1 MKGEIPP
8 TPLYERGAFGGY
20 YSEEETIMAKARPLR
35 TSMYV
40 PGNKE
45 DWMRKAPQYG
55 ADALILDLEDSVP
68 VPNKAEARALVR
80 KMLEELGGEKP
91 TLTVRVNRLETGL
104 TGSDLEAIT
113 CPQLY
118 GVLLP
123 KVESPADVVE
133 VDNLL
138 SYFERKAGMEVGSIF
153 IDPGLETAQSI
164 RQSYEIATASSRIA
178 HMGGSGGKGGDTSR
192 SIGFQWTPEGLE
204 TLYLKSKVLID
215 VRSAGVPYPMS
226 GGWFDIHDLEGLR
239 ALAVQLRQ
247 LGYTGMHLIHP
258 SHIPVVNE
266 VFSPTPEDVT
276 HWQGLVNAMEEMRST
291 GRAAITFGEDMVDI
305 AHEETARTMLA
316 IAKEMGIE
324 GA

>member
-1 MKGEIPP
+1 
-8 TPLYERGAFGGY
+8 
-20 YSEEETIMAKARPLR
+20 MAKVRPLR

-55 ADALILDLEDSVP
+55 SDALIFDLEDSVP
-68 VPNKAEARALVR
+68 VPDKEEARVLVR

-104 TGSDLEAIT
+104 TGDDLEAIT

-123 KVESPADVVE
+123 KVESSADVVE

-138 SYFERKAGMEVGSIF
+138 SYFERKAGMEVGSVF
-153 IDPGLETAQSI
+153 VDPGLETAQSI
-164 RQSYEIATASSRIA
+164 RQSYEIATASPRVA

-239 ALAVQLRQ
+239 SLAVQLRQ

-258 SHIPVVNE
+258 SHVPVVNE
-266 VFSPTPEDVT
+266 VFSPTPEDVR
-276 HWQGLVNAMEEMRST
+276 HWQGLVKAMEEMRAT
-291 GRAAITFGEDMVDI
+291 GGAAITFGGDMVDI

>member
-1 MKGEIPP
+1 
-8 TPLYERGAFGGY
+8 
-20 YSEEETIMAKARPLR
+20 MAKVRPLR

-55 ADALILDLEDSVP
+55 SDALIFDLEDSVP
-68 VPNKAEARALVR
+68 VPDKEEARVLVR

-104 TGSDLEAIT
+104 TGDDLEAIT

-123 KVESPADVVE
+123 KVESSADVVE

-138 SYFERKAGMEVGSIF
+138 SYFERKAGMEVGSVF
-153 IDPGLETAQSI
+153 VDPGLETAQSI
-164 RQSYEIATASSRIA
+164 RQSYEIATASPRIA

-239 ALAVQLRQ
+239 SLAVQLRQ

-258 SHIPVVNE
+258 SHVPVVNE
-266 VFSPTPEDVT
+266 VFSPT
-276 HWQGLVNAMEEMRST
+276 
-291 GRAAITFGEDMVDI
+291 
-305 AHEETARTMLA
+305 
-316 IAKEMGIE
+316 
-324 GA
+324 

>member
-1 MKGEIPP
+1 
-8 TPLYERGAFGGY
+8 
-20 YSEEETIMAKARPLR
+20 MAKVRPLR

-45 DWMRKAPQYG
+45 DWMRKAPQY
-55 ADALILDLEDSVP
+55 ASDALIFDLEDSVP
-68 VPNKAEARALVR
+68 VPDKEEARVLVR

-104 TGSDLEAIT
+104 TGDDLEAIT

-138 SYFERKAGMEVGSIF
+138 SYFERKAGMEVGSVF
-153 IDPGLETAQSI
+153 VDPGLETAQSI
-164 RQSYEIATASSRIA
+164 RQSYEIATASPRIA

-239 ALAVQLRQ
+239 SLAVQLRQ

-258 SHIPVVNE
+258 SHVPVVNE
-266 VFSPTPEDVT
+266 VFSPTSEDVR
-276 HWQGLVNAMEEMRST
+276 HWQGLVKAMEEMRAT
-291 GRAAITFGEDMVDI
+291 GGAAITFGGDMVDI

>member
-1 MKGEIPP
+1 
-8 TPLYERGAFGGY
+8 
-20 YSEEETIMAKARPLR
+20 MAKARPLR

-55 ADALILDLEDSVP
+55 SDALIFDLEDSVP
-68 VPNKAEARALVR
+68 VPDKAEARVLVR

-91 TLTVRVNRLETGL
+91 ALTVRVNRLETGL
-104 TGSDLEAIT
+104 TGDDLEAIT

-133 VDNLL
+133 VGNLL
-138 SYFERKAGMEVGSIF
+138 SHFEGKAGMEVGSVF
-153 IDPGLETAQSI
+153 VDPGLETAQSI
-164 RQSYEIATASSRIA
+164 RQAYDIATASPRIA

-215 VRSAGVPYPMS
+215 ARSAGVPYPMS

-258 SHIPVVNE
+258 SHVPVVNE
-266 VFSPTPEDVT
+266 VFSPTPEDVQ
-276 HWQGLVNAMEEMRST
+276 HWQGLVKAMEEMRAS
-291 GRAAITFGEDMVDI
+291 GGAAVTFGGDMVDI

>member
-1 MKGEIPP
+1 
-8 TPLYERGAFGGY
+8 
-20 YSEEETIMAKARPLR
+20 MAKARPLR
-35 TSMYV
+35 SSMYV

-68 VPNKAEARALVR
+68 RPNKAEARVLVR
-80 KMLEELGGEKP
+80 KMLEELSGEKP

-104 TGSDLEAIT
+104 TGADLEAIT

-123 KVESPADVVE
+123 KVEGPADVAE

-164 RQSYEIATASSRIA
+164 RQSYEIATASPRVA

-258 SHIPVVNE
+258 SHVPVVNE
-266 VFSPTPEDVT
+266 VFSPSPEDVK
-276 HWQGLVNAMEEMRST
+276 HWQGLVKAMEEK
-291 GRAAITFGEDMVDI
+291 RASGGAGVTIGGDMVDI
-305 AHEETARTMLA
+305 AHEAAGRTMLA

>member
-1 MKGEIPP
+1 
-8 TPLYERGAFGGY
+8 
-20 YSEEETIMAKARPLR
+20 MAKVRPLR

-55 ADALILDLEDSVP
+55 SDALIFDLEDSVP
-68 VPNKAEARALVR
+68 VPDKEEARVLVR

-91 TLTVRVNRLETGL
+91 ALTVRVNRLETGL
-104 TGSDLEAIT
+104 TGDDLEAIT

-123 KVESPADVVE
+123 KVESSADVVE

-138 SYFERKAGMEVGSIF
+138 SYFERKAGMAVGSVF
-153 IDPGLETAQSI
+153 VDPGLETAQSI
-164 RQSYEIATASSRIA
+164 RQSYEIATASPRIA

-204 TLYLKSKVLID
+204 PLYLKSKVLID

-239 ALAVQLRQ
+239 SLAVQLRQ

-258 SHIPVVNE
+258 SHVPVVNE
-266 VFSPTPEDVT
+266 VFSPTSEDVR
-276 HWQGLVNAMEEMRST
+276 HWQGLVKAMEEMRAT
-291 GRAAITFGEDMVDI
+291 GGAAITFGGDMVDI
-305 AHEETARTMLA
+305 DHEETARTMLA

>member
-1 MKGEIPP
+1 
-8 TPLYERGAFGGY
+8 
-20 YSEEETIMAKARPLR
+20 MAKVRPLR

-55 ADALILDLEDSVP
+55 SDALIFDLEDSVP
-68 VPNKAEARALVR
+68 VPDKEEARVLVR

-91 TLTVRVNRLETGL
+91 ALTVRVNRLETGL
-104 TGSDLEAIT
+104 TGDDLEAIT

-123 KVESPADVVE
+123 KVESSADVVE

-138 SYFERKAGMEVGSIF
+138 SYFERKAGMAVGSVF
-153 IDPGLETAQSI
+153 VDPGLETAQSI
-164 RQSYEIATASSRIA
+164 RQSYEIATASPRIA

-239 ALAVQLRQ
+239 SLAVQLRQ

-258 SHIPVVNE
+258 SHVPVVNE
-266 VFSPTPEDVT
+266 VFSPTSEDVR
-276 HWQGLVNAMEEMRST
+276 HWQGLVKAMEEMRAT
-291 GRAAITFGEDMVDI
+291 GGAAITFGGDMVDI

>member
-1 MKGEIPP
+1 
-8 TPLYERGAFGGY
+8 
-20 YSEEETIMAKARPLR
+20 MAKVRPLR

-55 ADALILDLEDSVP
+55 SDALIFDLEDSVP
-68 VPNKAEARALVR
+68 VPDKDEARVLVR

-104 TGSDLEAIT
+104 TGDDLEAIT

-123 KVESPADVVE
+123 KVESSADVVE

-138 SYFERKAGMEVGSIF
+138 SYFERKAGMEVGSVF
-153 IDPGLETAQSI
+153 VDPGLETAQSI
-164 RQSYEIATASSRIA
+164 RQSYEIATASPRIA

-239 ALAVQLRQ
+239 SLAVQLRQ

-258 SHIPVVNE
+258 SHVPVVNE
-266 VFSPTPEDVT
+266 VFSPTPEDVR
-276 HWQGLVNAMEEMRST
+276 HWQGLVKAMEEMRAT
-291 GRAAITFGEDMVDI
+291 GGAAITFGGDMVDI
-305 AHEETARTMLA
+305 ANEETARTMLA

>member
-1 MKGEIPP
+1 
-8 TPLYERGAFGGY
+8 
-20 YSEEETIMAKARPLR
+20 MAKVRPLR

-55 ADALILDLEDSVP
+55 SDALIFDLEDSVP
-68 VPNKAEARALVR
+68 VPDKEEARVLVR

-104 TGSDLEAIT
+104 TGDDLEAIT

-123 KVESPADVVE
+123 KVESSADVVE

-138 SYFERKAGMEVGSIF
+138 SYFERKAGMEVGSVF
-153 IDPGLETAQSI
+153 VDPGLETAQSI
-164 RQSYEIATASSRIA
+164 RQSYEIATASPRIA

-239 ALAVQLRQ
+239 SLAVQLRQ

-258 SHIPVVNE
+258 SHVPVVNE
-266 VFSPTPEDVT
+266 VFSPTTEDVR
-276 HWQGLVNAMEEMRST
+276 HWQGLVKAMEEMRAT
-291 GRAAITFGEDMVDI
+291 GGAAITFGGDMVDI

>member
-1 MKGEIPP
+1 
-8 TPLYERGAFGGY
+8 
-20 YSEEETIMAKARPLR
+20 MAKVRPLR
-35 TSMYV
+35 PSMYV

-45 DWMRKAPQYG
+45 DWLRKAPQYG
-55 ADALILDLEDSVP
+55 SDALIFDLEDSVP
-68 VPNKAEARALVR
+68 VPDKEEARVLVR

-91 TLTVRVNRLETGL
+91 ILTVRVNRLETGL
-104 TGSDLEAIT
+104 TGDDLEAIT

-123 KVESPADVVE
+123 KVESSADVVE

-138 SYFERKAGMEVGSIF
+138 SYFERKAGMEVGSVF
-153 IDPGLETAQSI
+153 VDPGLETAQSI
-164 RQSYEIATASSRIA
+164 RQSYEIATASPRIA

-239 ALAVQLRQ
+239 SLAVQLRQ

-258 SHIPVVNE
+258 SHVPVVNE
-266 VFSPTPEDVT
+266 VFSPTPEDVR
-276 HWQGLVNAMEEMRST
+276 HWQGLVKAMEEMRAT
-291 GRAAITFGEDMVDI
+291 GGAAITFGGDMVDI

-316 IAKEMGIE
+316 LAKEMGIE

>member
-1 MKGEIPP
+1 
-8 TPLYERGAFGGY
+8 
-20 YSEEETIMAKARPLR
+20 MAKVRPLR

-45 DWMRKAPQYG
+45 DWMRKAPQY
-55 ADALILDLEDSVP
+55 ASDALIFDLEDSVP
-68 VPNKAEARALVR
+68 VPDKEEARVLVR

-104 TGSDLEAIT
+104 TGDDLEAIT

-123 KVESPADVVE
+123 KVESSADVVE

-138 SYFERKAGMEVGSIF
+138 SYFERKAGMEVGSVF
-153 IDPGLETAQSI
+153 VDPGLETAQSI
-164 RQSYEIATASSRIA
+164 RQSYEIATASPRIA

-239 ALAVQLRQ
+239 SLAVQLRQ

-258 SHIPVVNE
+258 SHVPVVNE
-266 VFSPTPEDVT
+266 VFSPTPEDVR
-276 HWQGLVNAMEEMRST
+276 HWQGLVKAMEEMRAT
-291 GRAAITFGEDMVDI
+291 GGAAITFGGDMVDI

>member
-1 MKGEIPP
+1 
-8 TPLYERGAFGGY
+8 
-20 YSEEETIMAKARPLR
+20 MAKARPLR

-55 ADALILDLEDSVP
+55 SDALIFDLEDSVP
-68 VPNKAEARALVR
+68 VPDKAEARVLVR

-91 TLTVRVNRLETGL
+91 ALTVRVNRLETGL
-104 TGSDLEAIT
+104 TGDDLEAII

-123 KVESPADVVE
+123 KVDSPADVVE
-133 VDNLL
+133 VGNLL
-138 SYFERKAGMEVGSIF
+138 SHFEGKAGMEVGSVF
-153 IDPGLETAQSI
+153 VDPGLETAQSI
-164 RQSYEIATASSRIA
+164 RQAYDIATASPRIA

-215 VRSAGVPYPMS
+215 ARSAGVPYPMS

-258 SHIPVVNE
+258 SHVPVVNE
-266 VFSPTPEDVT
+266 VFSPTPEDVQ
-276 HWQGLVNAMEEMRST
+276 HWQGLVKAMEEMRAT
-291 GRAAITFGEDMVDI
+291 GGAAVTFGGDMVDI

>member
-1 MKGEIPP
+1 
-8 TPLYERGAFGGY
+8 
-20 YSEEETIMAKARPLR
+20 MAKVRPLR

-55 ADALILDLEDSVP
+55 SDALIFDLEDSVP
-68 VPNKAEARALVR
+68 VPDKEEARVLVR

-104 TGSDLEAIT
+104 TGDDLEAIT

-123 KVESPADVVE
+123 KVESSADVVE

-138 SYFERKAGMEVGSIF
+138 SYFERKAGMEVGSVF
-153 IDPGLETAQSI
+153 VDPGLETAQSI
-164 RQSYEIATASSRIA
+164 RQSYEIATASPRFA

-239 ALAVQLRQ
+239 SLAVQLRQ

-258 SHIPVVNE
+258 SHVPVVNE
-266 VFSPTPEDVT
+266 VFSPTPEDVR
-276 HWQGLVNAMEEMRST
+276 HWQGLVKAMEEMRAT
-291 GRAAITFGEDMVDI
+291 GGAAITFGGDMVDI

>member
-1 MKGEIPP
+1 
-8 TPLYERGAFGGY
+8 
-20 YSEEETIMAKARPLR
+20 MAKVRPLR

-55 ADALILDLEDSVP
+55 SDALIFDLEDSVP
-68 VPNKAEARALVR
+68 VPDKEEARVLVR

-91 TLTVRVNRLETGL
+91 TLTVRVNRVETGL
-104 TGSDLEAIT
+104 TGDDLEAIT

-123 KVESPADVVE
+123 KVESSADVVE

-138 SYFERKAGMEVGSIF
+138 SYFERKAGMEVGSVF
-153 IDPGLETAQSI
+153 VDPGLETAQSI
-164 RQSYEIATASSRIA
+164 RQSYEIATASPRIA

-239 ALAVQLRQ
+239 SLAVQLRQ

-258 SHIPVVNE
+258 SHVPVVNE
-266 VFSPTPEDVT
+266 VFSPTPEDVR
-276 HWQGLVNAMEEMRST
+276 HWQGLVKAMEEMRAT
-291 GRAAITFGEDMVDI
+291 GGAAITFGGDMVDI

>member
-1 MKGEIPP
+1 MA
-8 TPLYERGAFGGY
+8 TP
-20 YSEEETIMAKARPLR
+20 RPLR

-45 DWMRKAPQYG
+45 DWMRKAPKYG
-55 ADALILDLEDSVP
+55 SDALILDLEDSVP
-68 VPNKAEARALVR
+68 VPNKAEARGLVR

-104 TGSDLEAIT
+104 TSGDLEAVT

-118 GVLLP
+118 CVLLP

-138 SYFERKAGMEVGSIF
+138 SHFERKVGMEVGSIY
-153 IDPGLETAQSI
+153 IDPGMETATSI
-164 RQSYEIATASSRIA
+164 RLSFEIASASPRVA
-178 HMGGSGGKGGDTSR
+178 HMGGSGGKGGDTAR
-192 SIGFQWTPEGLE
+192 SIGFEWTPEGLE

-226 GGWFDIHDLEGLR
+226 GGWMDIHNLDGLR
-239 ALAVQLRQ
+239 NLAIQLKQ

-258 SHIPVVNE
+258 SHVPVVNE
-266 VFSPTPEDVT
+266 VFSPSPEDVK
-276 HWQGLVNAMEEMRST
+276 HYKGLIAAMEDMRAT
-291 GRAAITFGEDMVDI
+291 GAAAVTFDGDMVDI
-305 AHEETARTMLA
+305 AHEETARKMLA
-316 IAKEMGIE
+316 IAKEMGVE

>member
-1 MKGEIPP
+1 
-8 TPLYERGAFGGY
+8 
-20 YSEEETIMAKARPLR
+20 MAKVRPLR

-55 ADALILDLEDSVP
+55 SDALIFDLEDSVP
-68 VPNKAEARALVR
+68 VPDKEEARVLVR

-104 TGSDLEAIT
+104 TGDDLEAIT

-123 KVESPADVVE
+123 KVESSADVVE

-138 SYFERKAGMEVGSIF
+138 SYFERKAGMAVGSVF
-153 IDPGLETAQSI
+153 VDPGLETAQSI
-164 RQSYEIATASSRIA
+164 RQSYEIATASPRIA

-239 ALAVQLRQ
+239 SLAVQLRQ

-258 SHIPVVNE
+258 SHVPVVNE
-266 VFSPTPEDVT
+266 VFSPTPEDVR
-276 HWQGLVNAMEEMRST
+276 HWQGLVKAMEEMRAT
-291 GRAAITFGEDMVDI
+291 GGAAITFGGDMVDI
-305 AHEETARTMLA
+305 AHEETARTMLT

>member
-1 MKGEIPP
+1 
-8 TPLYERGAFGGY
+8 
-20 YSEEETIMAKARPLR
+20 
-35 TSMYV
+35 
-40 PGNKE
+40 
-45 DWMRKAPQYG
+45 
-55 ADALILDLEDSVP
+55 
-68 VPNKAEARALVR
+68 
-80 KMLEELGGEKP
+80 
-91 TLTVRVNRLETGL
+91 
-104 TGSDLEAIT
+104 LEAIT

-123 KVESPADVVE
+123 KVESSADVVE

-138 SYFERKAGMEVGSIF
+138 SYFERKAGMEVGSVF
-153 IDPGLETAQSI
+153 VDPGLETAQSI
-164 RQSYEIATASSRIA
+164 RQSYEIATASPRIA

-239 ALAVQLRQ
+239 SLAVQLRQ

-258 SHIPVVNE
+258 SHVPVVNE
-266 VFSPTPEDVT
+266 VFSPTPEDVR
-276 HWQGLVNAMEEMRST
+276 HWQGLVKAMEEMRAT
-291 GRAAITFGEDMVDI
+291 GGAAITFGGDMVDI

>member
-1 MKGEIPP
+1 
-8 TPLYERGAFGGY
+8 
-20 YSEEETIMAKARPLR
+20 MAKVRPLR

-55 ADALILDLEDSVP
+55 SDALIFDLEDSVP
-68 VPNKAEARALVR
+68 VPDKEEARVLVR

-91 TLTVRVNRLETGL
+91 ALTVRVNRLETGL
-104 TGSDLEAIT
+104 TGDDLEAIT

-123 KVESPADVVE
+123 KVESSADVVE

-138 SYFERKAGMEVGSIF
+138 SYFERKAGMEVGSVF
-153 IDPGLETAQSI
+153 VDPGLETAQSI
-164 RQSYEIATASSRIA
+164 RQSYEIATASPRIA

-239 ALAVQLRQ
+239 SLAVQLRQ

-258 SHIPVVNE
+258 SHVPVVNE
-266 VFSPTPEDVT
+266 VFSPTPEDVR
-276 HWQGLVNAMEEMRST
+276 HWQGLVKAMEEMRAT
-291 GRAAITFGEDMVDI
+291 GGAAITFGGDMVDI

>member
-1 MKGEIPP
+1 
-8 TPLYERGAFGGY
+8 
-20 YSEEETIMAKARPLR
+20 
-35 TSMYV
+35 MYV

-55 ADALILDLEDSVP
+55 SDALIFDLEDSVP
-68 VPNKAEARALVR
+68 VPDKEEARVLVR

-91 TLTVRVNRLETGL
+91 ALTVRVNRLETGL
-104 TGSDLEAIT
+104 TGDDLEAIT

-123 KVESPADVVE
+123 KVESSADVVE

-138 SYFERKAGMEVGSIF
+138 SYFERKAGMAVGSVF
-153 IDPGLETAQSI
+153 VDPGLETAQSI
-164 RQSYEIATASSRIA
+164 RQSYEIATASPRIA

-239 ALAVQLRQ
+239 SLAVQLRQ

-258 SHIPVVNE
+258 SHVPVVNE
-266 VFSPTPEDVT
+266 VFSPTPEDVR
-276 HWQGLVNAMEEMRST
+276 HWQGLVKAMEEMRAT
-291 GRAAITFGEDMVDI
+291 GGAAITFGGDMVDI
-305 AHEETARTMLA
+305 AHEETARTMLT

>member
-1 MKGEIPP
+1 
-8 TPLYERGAFGGY
+8 
-20 YSEEETIMAKARPLR
+20 MAKVRPLR

-55 ADALILDLEDSVP
+55 SDALIFDLEDSVP
-68 VPNKAEARALVR
+68 VPDKEEARVLVR

-91 TLTVRVNRLETGL
+91 TLTVRVNRLDTGL
-104 TGSDLEAIT
+104 TGDDLEAIT

-123 KVESPADVVE
+123 KVESSADVVE

-138 SYFERKAGMEVGSIF
+138 SYFERKAGMEVGSVF
-153 IDPGLETAQSI
+153 VDPGLETAQSI
-164 RQSYEIATASSRIA
+164 RQSYEIATASPRIA

-239 ALAVQLRQ
+239 SLAVQLRQ

-258 SHIPVVNE
+258 SHVPVVNE
-266 VFSPTPEDVT
+266 VFSPTSEDVR
-276 HWQGLVNAMEEMRST
+276 HWQGLVKAMEEMRAT
-291 GRAAITFGEDMVDI
+291 GGAAITFGGDMVDI

>member
-1 MKGEIPP
+1 
-8 TPLYERGAFGGY
+8 
-20 YSEEETIMAKARPLR
+20 MAKVRPLR

-55 ADALILDLEDSVP
+55 SDALIFDLEDSVP
-68 VPNKAEARALVR
+68 VPDKEEARVLVR

-91 TLTVRVNRLETGL
+91 TLTVRVNRLKTGL
-104 TGSDLEAIT
+104 TGDDLEAIT

-123 KVESPADVVE
+123 KVESSADVVE

-138 SYFERKAGMEVGSIF
+138 SYFERKAGMEVGSVF
-153 IDPGLETAQSI
+153 VDPGLETAQSI
-164 RQSYEIATASSRIA
+164 RQSYEIATASPRIA

-239 ALAVQLRQ
+239 SLAVQLRQ

-258 SHIPVVNE
+258 SHVPVVNE
-266 VFSPTPEDVT
+266 VFSPTSEDVR
-276 HWQGLVNAMEEMRST
+276 HWQGLVKAMEEMRAT
-291 GRAAITFGEDMVDI
+291 GGAAITFGGDMVDI

>member
-1 MKGEIPP
+1 
-8 TPLYERGAFGGY
+8 
-20 YSEEETIMAKARPLR
+20 MAKVRPLR

-55 ADALILDLEDSVP
+55 SDALIFDLEDSVP
-68 VPNKAEARALVR
+68 VPDKEEARVLVR
-80 KMLEELGGEKP
+80 KMLEELGGERP
-91 TLTVRVNRLETGL
+91 ILTVRVNRLETGL
-104 TGSDLEAIT
+104 TGDDLEAIT

-123 KVESPADVVE
+123 KVESSADVVE

-138 SYFERKAGMEVGSIF
+138 SYFERKAGMEVGSVF
-153 IDPGLETAQSI
+153 VDPGLETAQSI
-164 RQSYEIATASSRIA
+164 RQSYEIATASPRIA

-239 ALAVQLRQ
+239 SLAVQLRQ

-258 SHIPVVNE
+258 SHVPVVNE
-266 VFSPTPEDVT
+266 VFSPTPEDVR
-276 HWQGLVNAMEEMRST
+276 HWQGLVKAMEEMRAT
-291 GRAAITFGEDMVDI
+291 GGAAITFGGDMVDI

>member
-1 MKGEIPP
+1 
-8 TPLYERGAFGGY
+8 
-20 YSEEETIMAKARPLR
+20 MAKVRPLR

-55 ADALILDLEDSVP
+55 SDALIFDLEDSVP
-68 VPNKAEARALVR
+68 VPDKEEARVLVR

-104 TGSDLEAIT
+104 TGDDLEAIT

-123 KVESPADVVE
+123 KVESSADVVE

-138 SYFERKAGMEVGSIF
+138 SYFERKAGMEVGSVF
-153 IDPGLETAQSI
+153 VDPGLETAQSI
-164 RQSYEIATASSRIA
+164 RQSYEIATASPRIA

-239 ALAVQLRQ
+239 SLAVQLRQ

-258 SHIPVVNE
+258 SHVPVVNE
-266 VFSPTPEDVT
+266 VFSPTPEDVR
-276 HWQGLVNAMEEMRST
+276 HWQGLVKAMEEMRAT
-291 GRAAITFGEDMVDI
+291 GGAAITFGGDMVDI
-305 AHEETARTMLA
+305 AHEETARTMLT

>member
-1 MKGEIPP
+1 
-8 TPLYERGAFGGY
+8 
-20 YSEEETIMAKARPLR
+20 MAKVRPLR

-55 ADALILDLEDSVP
+55 SDALIFDLEDSVP
-68 VPNKAEARALVR
+68 VPDKEEARVLVR

-91 TLTVRVNRLETGL
+91 TLTVRVNRLDTGL
-104 TGSDLEAIT
+104 TGDDLEAIT

-123 KVESPADVVE
+123 KVESSADVVE

-138 SYFERKAGMEVGSIF
+138 SYFERKAGMEVGSVF
-153 IDPGLETAQSI
+153 VDPGLETAQSI
-164 RQSYEIATASSRIA
+164 RQSYEIATASPRIA

-239 ALAVQLRQ
+239 SLAVQLRQ

-258 SHIPVVNE
+258 SHVPVVNE
-266 VFSPTPEDVT
+266 VFSPTPEDVR
-276 HWQGLVNAMEEMRST
+276 HWQGLVKAMEEMRAT
-291 GRAAITFGEDMVDI
+291 GGAAITFGGDMVDI

-316 IAKEMGIE
+316 IAKEMGVE

>member
-1 MKGEIPP
+1 MA
-8 TPLYERGAFGGY
+8 TP
-20 YSEEETIMAKARPLR
+20 RPLR

-45 DWMRKAPQYG
+45 DWMRKAPKYG
-55 ADALILDLEDSVP
+55 SDALILDLEDSVP
-68 VPNKAEARALVR
+68 VPNKAEARGLVR

-91 TLTVRVNRLETGL
+91 TLTVRVNRLGPGL
-104 TGSDLEAIT
+104 TSGDLEAVT

-118 GVLLP
+118 CVLLP

-138 SYFERKAGMEVGSIF
+138 SHFERKVGMEVGSIY
-153 IDPGLETAQSI
+153 IDPGMETATSI
-164 RQSYEIATASSRIA
+164 RLSFEIASASPRVA
-178 HMGGSGGKGGDTSR
+178 HMGGSGGKGGDTAR
-192 SIGFQWTPEGLE
+192 SIGFEWTPEGLE

-226 GGWFDIHDLEGLR
+226 GGWMDIHNLDGLR
-239 ALAVQLRQ
+239 NLAIQLKQ

-258 SHIPVVNE
+258 SHVPVVNE
-266 VFSPTPEDVT
+266 VFSPSPEDVK
-276 HWQGLVNAMEEMRST
+276 HYKGLIAAMEDMRAT
-291 GRAAITFGEDMVDI
+291 GAAAVTFDGDMVDI
-305 AHEETARTMLA
+305 AHEETARKMLA
-316 IAKEMGIE
+316 IAKEMGVE